1 MIDAVPQNAPSCA
14 GCAGSGV
21 SRRAFVSAATLAVVV
36 AVLDA
41 CSSSTAPAVSGS
53 SGSNGTGSSD
63 SSGSSGRAL
72 IVKLTDF
79 SALSAVGGIARV
91 DTSGAPTALVRTGTS
106 SFTAFSMVC
115 PHQGTTIGITNGSF
129 TCPNHGARFNAS
141 GTWIG
146 GQQTTNLLSYSTTYD
161 AAAGTITIARPS

>member
-53 SGSNGTGSSD
+53 
-63 SSGSSGRAL
+63 RAL